1 MATGV
6 SWGNPCEL
14 WTKQRSKFINLGAKW
29 SLWTLSL
36 CPSAFL
42 PKTRLN
48 SQHSCLQVR
57 ASPLGSLTPWLD
69 DSPLAWRGQ
78 CRAVWETGSSW
89 VLEGDV
95 FRGGYLV
102 AGWQGANADS
112 FQIVL
117 FLPDPTELLHITL
130 HTGKRPEALEAWRS
144 KTPDRFVRKREGA
157 LFV

>member
-1 MATGV
+1 M
-6 SWGNPCEL
+6 
-14 WTKQRSKFINLGAKW
+14 
-29 SLWTLSL
+29 
-36 CPSAFL
+36 
-42 PKTRLN
+42 
-48 SQHSCLQVR
+48 
-57 ASPLGSLTPWLD
+57 
-69 DSPLAWRGQ
+69 
-78 CRAVWETGSSW
+78 
-89 VLEGDV
+89 
-95 FRGGYLV
+95 